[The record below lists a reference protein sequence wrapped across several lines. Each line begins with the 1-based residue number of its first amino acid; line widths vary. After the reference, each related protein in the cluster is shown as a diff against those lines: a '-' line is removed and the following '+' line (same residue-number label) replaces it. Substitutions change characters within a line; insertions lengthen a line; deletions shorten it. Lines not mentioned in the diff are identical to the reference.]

1 MAMRKSRTLNLG
13 TGTFVL
19 LGFAALFFLTTQTTS
34 RGMSFAS
41 PPHYDLT
48 AKFDNI
54 GDLKVGAP
62 VSMSGV
68 EMGRVTKIA
77 FDSKEYKA
85 VVTLRL
91 DARYN
96 QIPTDSDASIY
107 TQGLLGG
114 KFIGLTAGGAETYLK
129 DKDQIDFTQS
139 AFVLENLIGQVLANF
154 TKSSGR
160 RPGKSNAAAP
170 RPSPSP
176 RRKRND
182 EICNPRHAGLWPRGG
197 RSAGAAR
204 RRRRAPTAPPDAT
217 LGPQELVENS
227 AKRMLVELDANR
239 ADVREGSGEA
249 RCLGRQCAAA
259 EFRHRICGAARAGA
273 DLAHRD
279 SRSAQALRRCVLSFA
294 AAQLRRGAGRFHRR
308 PLHDSALQGRSRRH
322 HGDRAHGSEA
332 LLRRQGAGRISACAR
347 PTACG
352 RPGTSSSRAFPT
364 SRASAPTSARRFSRR
379 AWMKSSTASRA
390 AKTGAGGAG
399 ATSH

>member
-1 MAMRKSRTLNLG
+1 MRKSRTLNLG

-34 RGMSFAS
+34 RGLSFAS

-68 EMGRVTKIA
+68 EMGRVTRID

-85 VVTLRL
+85 VVTMRL

-154 TKSSGR
+154 AKSST
-160 RPGKSNAAAP
+160 PDAGKSKTDAP
-170 RPSPSP
+170 
-176 RRKRND
+176 
-182 EICNPRHAGLWPRGG
+182 
-197 RSAGAAR
+197 
-204 RRRRAPTAPPDAT
+204 
-217 LGPQELVENS
+217 
-227 AKRMLVELDANR
+227 
-239 ADVREGSGEA
+239 
-249 RCLGRQCAAA
+249 AAA
-259 EFRHRICGAARAGA
+259 E
-273 DLAHRD
+273 
-279 SRSAQALRRCVLSFA
+279 S
-294 AAQLRRGAGRFHRR
+294 
-308 PLHDSALQGRSRRH
+308 
-322 HGDRAHGSEA
+322 
-332 LLRRQGAGRISACAR
+332 
-347 PTACG
+347 
-352 RPGTSSSRAFPT
+352 
-364 SRASAPTSARRFSRR
+364 
-379 AWMKSSTASRA
+379 K
-390 AKTGAGGAG
+390 
-399 ATSH
+399 ATEKRK